1 VSVRGPLSPGA
12 TLGVLGAGQLGRM
25 FAAAAVRM
33 GYRVHVFAPDANA
46 APAAAHA
53 VRTVEAGWDDEAAL
67 ARFAEGVDAVTIE
80 FENIPSAA
88 LETVA
93 RHVPVRPGP
102 QALHV
107 AQHRGRE
114 KAFLAS
120 LGLPLAPWTPVAS
133 ADDAAGALAELGR
146 PALLKTAGFGY
157 DGKGQAALGA
167 ADEVADAWARIGGG
181 PAVLEGRVEL
191 AAELSVVVARDG
203 AGRTACFEAARNHH
217 VGGILDVSAAP
228 SGLPGAVTVEAR
240 EAAVTVAEALE
251 LEGVACVEFFL
262 GEDGRLRVNEIAP
275 RPHNSGHLT
284 IEGAATSQFEQQVRT
299 TAGLPLGDPSP
310 RAPAAMANLLGDLWT
325 DGPPD
330 WTAALAHPGV
340 ALHLYGK
347 AEPRPG
353 RKMGHLTVLADDPGS
368 AERKAR
374 AARAALGEATA
385 GTASGLG

>member
-1 VSVRGPLSPGA
+1 MKADGPLPPGA
-12 TLGVLGAGQLGRM
+12 TLGVMGGGQLGRM

-33 GYRVHVFAPDANA
+33 GYRVHVFAPDAGA

-53 VRTVEAGWDDEAAL
+53 ARTIEAGWDDEGAL
-67 ARFAEGVDAVTIE
+67 TTFATGVDAVTIE
-80 FENIPSAA
+80 FENIPAAA
-88 LETVA
+88 LEAVA
-93 RHVPVRPGP
+93 RQVPVRPGP
-102 QALHV
+102 RALHV

-120 LGLPLAPWTPVAS
+120 LGLPLAPWTPVAT
-133 ADDAAGALAELGR
+133 AAEATDALLRLDG

-157 DGKGQAALGA
+157 DGKGQAALSA
-167 ADEVADAWARIGGG
+167 ADEVEDAWARIGGG
-181 PAVLEGRVEL
+181 PAVVEGQVEL

-203 AGRTACFEAARNHH
+203 EGRTACFEAARNRH
-217 VGGILDVSAAP
+217 VGGILDVSVVP
-228 SGLPGAVTVEAR
+228 GGLPGAVTAAAR
-240 EAAVTVAEALE
+240 EAAEAVAEALE
-251 LEGVACVEFFL
+251 LVGVACVEFFL

-310 RAPAAMANLLGDLWT
+310 RAPAAMANLLGDLWA
-325 DGPPD
+325 DGAPD
-330 WTAALAHPGV
+330 WRAALALPGV

-353 RKMGHLTVLADDPGS
+353 RKMGHLTVLAGDPDA
-368 AERKAR
+368 AERRVR
-374 AARAALGEATA
+374 AARSAVAGGTAEA
-385 GTASGLG
+385 ASGLG